1 MTRRG
6 RRGFTAGRPAV
17 RSSAIAG
24 LMLLLAGCAEIQ
36 DLGRPDLDT
45 VARRMPA
52 ELAGFVLGETARRP
66 GPSMAM
72 DYATANR
79 RAVGSILVYE
89 VPSGAAPADP
99 AAAEIDREVTHAV
112 VEVAEAP
119 HGRTG
124 RRLIERERVTVPEA
138 GLRCAVLKGAFGRA
152 PVSRHVCVGGAQ
164 GRFVKVQVTMAD
176 SQPPPADAMAFATAA
191 LRAVRGG

>member
-1 MTRRG
+1 MARHG
-6 RRGFTAGRPAV
+6 RRGAAAPGAAV
-17 RSSAIAG
+17 RRAATAG
-24 LMLLLAGCAEIQ
+24 LMLLLAGCAAIE

-45 VARRMPA
+45 LAQRMPA
-52 ELAGFVLGETARRP
+52 DLAGFVRGETARRP
-66 GPSMAM
+66 GASLAM
-72 DYATANR
+72 DYATPNR

-89 VPSGAAPADP
+89 TPVGAAPDNA

-124 RRLIERERVTVPEA
+124 RRLTERERLTLPEA

-152 PVSRHVCVGGAQ
+152 PVMRHVCVGGAQ
-164 GRFVKVQVTMAD
+164 GRFVKIQVTMAD
-176 SQPPPADAMAFATAA
+176 SQPPPADAVAFATAA